1 MYTESSL
8 KKYRNYK
15 IRLFSFYKEN
25 IRAATAGLRRAVV
38 VTFVT
43 EVRNYRARPA
53 ARPSTASGPQRA
65 IPTGTDRTED
75 ENKYNQAPNLRN
87 KQKLKL
93 LTSDRL
99 NQILQFRPLKKFI
112 KTDSD
117 QDQRF

>member
-38 VTFVT
+38 VNICH
-43 EVRNYRARPA
+43 RSAKINAPGPPRAPT
-53 ARPSTASGPQRA
+53 TASGPQRA
-65 IPTGTDRTED
+65 IPTSTDKTED
-75 ENKYNQAPNLRN
+75 ENKYNQAQNLRN

-99 NQILQFRPLKKFI
+99 NQILQFRPLKN
-112 KTDSD
+112 S
-117 QDQRF
+117 